1 VLGHEVDAS
10 LSWRPW
16 PVLELVGGYSLF
28 VLGDA
33 ARAMLAAVE
42 NESVLSNGST
52 VPASLA
58 HFGYLQATLRI
69 P

>member
-1 VLGHEVDAS
+1 
-10 LSWRPW
+10 
-16 PVLELVGGYSLF
+16 VLELVGGYSLF

-33 ARAMLAAVE
+33 ARAMMSAVE
-42 NESVLSNGST
+42 NESVLAGGT
-52 VPASLA
+52 VVPASLA